1 MTEQSVE
8 EAAEAH
14 ARAVVAGDIG
24 ATVRGMTPEGL
35 AKAMQIGNTSWTYFG
50 YDLTPQGRDG
60 DDYLFD
66 ATYQT
71 DLGPLGMR
79 YRFRLTDGEW
89 KVVDTER
96 IDRPAGS

>member
-1 MTEQSVE
+1 MTDQSAE

-24 ATVRGMTPEGL
+24 ATVRGMTPDGL
-35 AKAMQIGNTSWTYFG
+35 AKAMQIGNATWTYFG
-50 YDLTPQGRDG
+50 YALTPQGRDG

-71 DLGPLGMR
+71 DLGSLGMR
-79 YRFRLTDGEW
+79 YRLRLIDGEW
-89 KVVDTER
+89 KVVDMDR
-96 IDRPAGS
+96 IDRAEGP